1 MGSRRDRG
9 KRSPAAHRA
18 RARGHDAGRL
28 RASERRHRGA
38 PLSLSRDGQVSRS
51 QRAGQAWSAH
61 ARTCRGD
68 RFGDGPDYLGG
79 IEAGGAE
86 LPTTT
91 SVYPVRGI
99 FVTPHTSGGLCCS
112 VRLLIV
118 AEMERVTSKIGTISL
133 AVALIG
139 ALALAA
145 SSRAATSVGLGTAN
159 SFAIL
164 AGAGVTNT
172 GPSVINGDLG
182 TSPTPAVTGFGGGP
196 NGTVNG
202 ATHQADALAAQAQAD
217 LTTAYNNAAG
227 QGPVNTLAT
236 ELGGQTLTPGV
247 YNSESGTFGITG
259 TLTLNGQGNP
269 DAVFI
274 FKTATT
280 LISASESQ
288 VLMINGAQP
297 CHLFWQVGSSATLG
311 TDSAFAGNILAL
323 ESIELNSGVTVLGR
337 LLARNAS
344 VTLINDTVTRADCAV
359 AGPGPGGG
367 ETGPGGGGGGDA
379 GTGGG
384 GGESGTGG
392 AGGGRG
398 NRGGGNGAGPS
409 GTGPN
414 ARIVGGAGGPRG
426 GRGPGPPRVER
437 GFRARF
443 RVDSSVRMRSVS
455 VFLDGKV
462 IKQSTRKQFS
472 VWVRVVGLR
481 AGRST
486 LRIVAVDRRGRR
498 DVASRSFR
506 RCARAAP
513 SPDFTG

>member
-1 MGSRRDRG
+1 M
-9 KRSPAAHRA
+9 KRV
-18 RARGHDAGRL
+18 
-28 RASERRHRGA
+28 ASK
-38 PLSLSRDGQVSRS
+38 
-51 QRAGQAWSAH
+51 
-61 ARTCRGD
+61 
-68 RFGDGPDYLGG
+68 LG
-79 IEAGGAE
+79 
-86 LPTTT
+86 
-91 SVYPVRGI
+91 
-99 FVTPHTSGGLCCS
+99 
-112 VRLLIV
+112 IV
-118 AEMERVTSKIGTISL
+118 SL
-133 AVALIG
+133 AVALI
-139 ALALAA
+139 ATLALAA
-145 SSRAATSVGLGTAN
+145 SSRAATSVGLGTAD
-159 SFAIL
+159 SFAVL

-182 TSPTPAVTGFGGGP
+182 TSPTPAVTGFGGAP

-217 LTTAYNNAAG
+217 LTTAYNDAAG

-236 ELGGQTLTPGV
+236 ELGGQTLTAGV
-247 YNSESGTFGITG
+247 YNSESGAFGITG

-274 FKTATT
+274 FQTATT

-359 AGPGPGGG
+359 AGS
-367 ETGPGGGGGGDA
+367 GPGGGGGG
-379 GTGGG
+379 GESGPGGG
-384 GGESGTGG
+384 GGESGPGGGGESGAGG

-398 NRGGGNGAGPS
+398 GRGGGNGAGPS

-414 ARIVGGAGGPRG
+414 ARIVGVPGGPRV
-426 GRGPGPPRVER
+426 GRGPGPPCVDR
-437 GFRARF
+437 GFWARF
-443 RVDSSVRMRSVS
+443 RIDGSARMRRVS
-455 VFLDGKV
+455 VFLDGEL
-462 IKQSTRKQFS
+462 IKQSSSKRFS
-472 VWVRVVGLR
+472 VWISVRGLR

-486 LRIVAVDRRGRR
+486 IRVVAVDRRGRR

-506 RCARAAP
+506 RCVRAAP

>member
-1 MGSRRDRG
+1 
-9 KRSPAAHRA
+9 
-18 RARGHDAGRL
+18 
-28 RASERRHRGA
+28 
-38 PLSLSRDGQVSRS
+38 
-51 QRAGQAWSAH
+51 
-61 ARTCRGD
+61 
-68 RFGDGPDYLGG
+68 
-79 IEAGGAE
+79 
-86 LPTTT
+86 
-91 SVYPVRGI
+91 
-99 FVTPHTSGGLCCS
+99 
-112 VRLLIV
+112 
-118 AEMERVTSKIGTISL
+118 MERVASKIGTISL
-133 AVALIG
+133 AVALIA

-145 SSRAATSVGLGTAN
+145 SSKAATSVGLGTAN
-159 SFAIL
+159 SFAVL

-182 TSPTPAVTGFGGGP
+182 TSPTPAVTGFGGAP

-202 ATHQADALAAQAQAD
+202 ATHQADALAGQAQAD

-247 YNSESGTFGITG
+247 YNSESGTFSITG

-280 LISASESQ
+280 LISASASQ

-344 VTLINDTVTRADCAV
+344 ATLINDTVTRADCAV
-359 AGPGPGGG
+359 G
-367 ETGPGGGGGGDA
+367 

-384 GGESGTGG
+384 GGGGGGEIGGGGDEAGGGTVGGGGKGGG
-392 AGGGRG
+392 AGGG
-398 NRGGGNGAGPS
+398 NGNG
-409 GTGPN
+409 GPN
-414 ARIVGGAGGPRG
+414 VQITGVPSAGGRAGGPP
-426 GRGPGPPRVER
+426 GRGAPCTDG
-437 GFRARF
+437 GFRAKF
-443 RVDSSVRMRSVS
+443 RIHSEVRMRKVS
-455 VFLDGKV
+455 VYLDGKL
-462 IKQSTRKQFS
+462 IKRSTDKRFS
-472 VWVRVVGLR
+472 VWISVVGLR
-481 AGRST
+481 AGRNT
-486 LRIVAVDRRGRR
+486 IRVVAVDRRGRR
-498 DVASRSFR
+498 DVASRSFS

>member
-1 MGSRRDRG
+1 
-9 KRSPAAHRA
+9 
-18 RARGHDAGRL
+18 
-28 RASERRHRGA
+28 
-38 PLSLSRDGQVSRS
+38 
-51 QRAGQAWSAH
+51 
-61 ARTCRGD
+61 
-68 RFGDGPDYLGG
+68 
-79 IEAGGAE
+79 
-86 LPTTT
+86 
-91 SVYPVRGI
+91 
-99 FVTPHTSGGLCCS
+99 
-112 VRLLIV
+112 
-118 AEMERVTSKIGTISL
+118 MERAASKLGITSL
-133 AVALIG
+133 FVALIA

-182 TSPTPAVTGFGGGP
+182 TSPTPAVTGFGGAP
-196 NGTVNG
+196 KGTVNG
-202 ATHQADALAAQAQAD
+202 AIHQADALAGQAQAA

-259 TLTLNGQGNP
+259 ALTLNGQGNP

-280 LISASESQ
+280 LISASASQ

-297 CHLFWQVGSSATLG
+297 CNLFWQVGSSATLG
-311 TDSAFAGNILAL
+311 TNSAFAGNILAL

-414 ARIVGGAGGPRG
+414 ARIVGVPGGPRV
-426 GRGPGPPRVER
+426 GRGPGPPCVDR

-443 RVDSSVRMRSVS
+443 RVDSSVRMRRVS

-472 VWVRVVGLR
+472 VWVSVVGLR
-481 AGRST
+481 AGRNT
-486 LRIVAVDRRGRR
+486 IRVVAVDRRGRR

>member
-1 MGSRRDRG
+1 
-9 KRSPAAHRA
+9 
-18 RARGHDAGRL
+18 
-28 RASERRHRGA
+28 
-38 PLSLSRDGQVSRS
+38 
-51 QRAGQAWSAH
+51 
-61 ARTCRGD
+61 
-68 RFGDGPDYLGG
+68 
-79 IEAGGAE
+79 
-86 LPTTT
+86 
-91 SVYPVRGI
+91 
-99 FVTPHTSGGLCCS
+99 
-112 VRLLIV
+112 
-118 AEMERVTSKIGTISL
+118 MEREISKLGIISF
-133 AVALIG
+133 AVALIATLG
-139 ALALAA
+139 LAA
-145 SSRAATSVGLGTAN
+145 NSQAATSVGLGTAD
-159 SFAIL
+159 SFAVL

-182 TSPTPAVTGFGGGP
+182 TSPTPAVTGFGGAP

-217 LTTAYNNAAG
+217 LTTAYNDAAG

-280 LISASESQ
+280 LISASDSQ

-311 TDSAFAGNILAL
+311 TDSVFAGNILAL

-359 AGPGPGGG
+359 AGSGP
-367 ETGPGGGGGGDA
+367 GPGGGGGGEI
-379 GTGGG
+379 GGG
-384 GGESGTGG
+384 GGGNAGGGGKGGGGKGNG
-392 AGGGRG
+392 AGGAP
-398 NRGGGNGAGPS
+398 GGGNG
-409 GTGPN
+409 GPN
-414 ARIVGGAGGPRG
+414 VQITGVPSSGGRTGGPPSRG
-426 GRGPGPPRVER
+426 APCTER
-437 GFRARF
+437 GFRAKF
-443 RVDSSVRMRSVS
+443 RIHSEVRMRKVS
-455 VFLDGKV
+455 VYLDGKL
-462 IKQSTRKQFS
+462 IKRSTDKRFS
-472 VWVRVVGLR
+472 VWISVVGLR
-481 AGRST
+481 AGRNT
-486 LRIVAVDRRGRR
+486 IRVVAVDRRGRR

-506 RCARAAP
+506 RCAGAAP

>member
-1 MGSRRDRG
+1 
-9 KRSPAAHRA
+9 
-18 RARGHDAGRL
+18 
-28 RASERRHRGA
+28 
-38 PLSLSRDGQVSRS
+38 
-51 QRAGQAWSAH
+51 
-61 ARTCRGD
+61 
-68 RFGDGPDYLGG
+68 
-79 IEAGGAE
+79 
-86 LPTTT
+86 
-91 SVYPVRGI
+91 
-99 FVTPHTSGGLCCS
+99 
-112 VRLLIV
+112 
-118 AEMERVTSKIGTISL
+118 MERAASKLGIVSL
-133 AVALIG
+133 AVALIA

-159 SFAIL
+159 SFAVL

-182 TSPTPAVTGFGGGP
+182 TSPTPAVTGFGGAP

-202 ATHQADALAAQAQAD
+202 AIHQADALAGQAQAD
-217 LTTAYNNAAG
+217 LTTAYDNAAG

-247 YNSESGTFGITG
+247 YDSESGTFGITG
-259 TLTLNGQGNP
+259 ALTLNGQGNP

-280 LISASESQ
+280 LISASASQ

-297 CHLFWQVGSSATLG
+297 CNLFWQVGSSATLG
-311 TDSAFAGNILAL
+311 TNSAFAGNILAL

-359 AGPGPGGG
+359 AGSGPGP
-367 ETGPGGGGGGDA
+367 
-379 GTGGG
+379 GG
-384 GGESGTGG
+384 GGESGAGG

-398 NRGGGNGAGPS
+398 GRGGGNGAGPS

-414 ARIVGGAGGPRG
+414 ARIVGVPGGPRV
-426 GRGPGPPRVER
+426 GRGSGPPCVDR

-443 RVDSSVRMRSVS
+443 RIDGSARMRRVS
-455 VFLDGKV
+455 VFLDGKL
-462 IKQSTRKQFS
+462 IKRSTDKRFS
-472 VWVRVVGLR
+472 VWISVVGLR
-481 AGRST
+481 TGRST
-486 LRIVAVDRRGRR
+486 IRVVAVDRRGRR